1 MPCIG
6 RHHNYYADVTFASLS
21 HVELCFSPKR
31 SYFITCGIAFFS
43 QKKFKC
49 SFCNFFPR
57 CGQICASCS
66 CTRFRP
72 PWRPTTSSPCGSSA
86 LQKGSKPTLAHRLLL
101 IIDNQWNLVWPRQIK
116 DSQSKATKCM
126 FFLWTSPLNLIS
138 GGAARWKL
146 SQISCMHLN
155 DLWIN
160 NQNKTNFILKLFL
173 IARTFGT
180 KSLCFLFLNLY
191 YKSIYWTLDYI
202 WLFVFRVDM
211 WPLKSENKP
220 NKQFYAV
227 ILQLQYVQC
236 RMNICVEA
244 NNSSHKS

>member
-1 MPCIG
+1 M
-6 RHHNYYADVTFASLS
+6 
-21 HVELCFSPKR
+21 
-31 SYFITCGIAFFS
+31 
-43 QKKFKC
+43 
-49 SFCNFFPR
+49 NF
-57 CGQICASCS
+57 
-66 CTRFRP
+66 
-72 PWRPTTSSPCGSSA
+72 
-86 LQKGSKPTLAHRLLL
+86 
-101 IIDNQWNLVWPRQIK
+101 
-116 DSQSKATKCM
+116 
-126 FFLWTSPLNLIS
+126 PLNLIS
-138 GGAARWKL
+138 GEAARWKL

-155 DLWIN
+155 DLWLN

-173 IARTFGT
+173 IAKTFGT

-244 NNSSHKS
+244 SNSSHKSYRVSQKKLSFAKLSICRSGKWLGRNTYDFGWQIQ